1 MLIIVTL
8 FLIGISLRAHQ
19 LGRALGGGDENEI
32 LLNYV
37 YKPMNQLIAPTEGP
51 STWHW
56 SSGYGFDH
64 TFHNIVLRM
73 MTLLFGEENE
83 LAIRFPAFAAG
94 IACLWMVYKI
104 AKQIF
109 PSKTVA
115 QLAFLTMALCPIHIY
130 YSQTARGYSFVMFFS
145 TLSIYATL
153 KLLKLEKYFLW
164 GLILFLSG
172 ILSVYTM
179 QPAVI
184 FILGLAIWILLT
196 LTIPI
201 LKVERKQL
209 QK

>member
-1 MLIIVTL
+1 
-8 FLIGISLRAHQ
+8 
-19 LGRALGGGDENEI
+19 
-32 LLNYV
+32 
-37 YKPMNQLIAPTEGP
+37 
-51 STWHW
+51 
-56 SSGYGFDH
+56 
-64 TFHNIVLRM
+64 M

-130 YSQTARGYSFVMFFS
+130 YSKTARGYSFVMFFS

-153 KLLKLEKYFLW
+153 KLLKSEKYFLW